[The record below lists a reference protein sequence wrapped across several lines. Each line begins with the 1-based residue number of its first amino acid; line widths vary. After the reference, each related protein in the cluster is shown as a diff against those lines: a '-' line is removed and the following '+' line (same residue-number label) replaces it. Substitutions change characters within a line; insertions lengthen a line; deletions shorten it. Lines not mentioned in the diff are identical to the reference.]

1 MQAPRTTAELD
12 QFMTEP
18 APGVVRSLED
28 LPGPLGVLG
37 AGGKMGLHVTR
48 MLDRACRQLGR
59 ANAVTA
65 VSRFGSA
72 DSRSPFEHAGIPTL
86 SADLS
91 NPADLD
97 RLPDFAGLIFLAGV
111 KFGTQNQPELL
122 EQMNVRMPR
131 LVASR
136 YRSSRIVALSTGCVY
151 SFQPPDSGGS
161 TEEEPTDPP
170 GDYARSC
177 LGREEAFREA
187 AEQWG
192 TRSTLIRLNYS
203 IDLRYG
209 VLVDLA
215 QKVMAEE
222 PISVEMG
229 YVNILWQGDAAA
241 HILQALPLATAP
253 PCVLNVTGAEVL
265 AVRDLALRL
274 GQLLDKPVQL
284 IGEEQPTAWLS
295 NPSRAHQLF
304 GPPRVSVE
312 QMLQWT
318 AQWITQGGDTWNKPT
333 HFETRDGQ
341 Y

>member
-1 MQAPRTTAELD
+1 MPAPRTTAELD
-12 QFMTEP
+12 HIMTEP
-18 APGVVRSLED
+18 PPGVLECLEG
-28 LPGPLGVLG
+28 LPGPFGVLG
-37 AGGKMGLHVTR
+37 AGGKMGLHVTQ
-48 MLDRACRQLGR
+48 MLDRACRHGGR
-59 ANAVTA
+59 AGAVTA
-65 VSRFGSA
+65 VSRFGSPDA
-72 DSRSPFEHAGIPTL
+72 RAPFKRAGIPTL

-91 NPADLD
+91 NPEDLD
-97 RLPDFAGLIFLAGV
+97 RLPDFEGLIFLAGV

-136 YRSSRIVALSTGCVY
+136 YRTSRIVALSTGCVY
-151 SFQPPDSGGS
+151 SFQSPELGGS
-161 TEEEPTDPP
+161 TEDQPTDPP

-215 QKVMAEE
+215 QKVLAEE

-229 YVNILWQGDAAA
+229 YVNIIWQGDAVA
-241 HILQALPLATAP
+241 HILQALPWATAP

-265 AVRDLALRL
+265 AVRDLAHRL
-274 GQLLDKPVQL
+274 GQLLGKPVQL
-284 IGEEQPTAWLS
+284 IGQEQPTAWLS

-312 QMLQWT
+312 QMLEWT
-318 AQWITQGGDTWNKPT
+318 AHWVTQGGETWNKPT
-333 HFETRDGQ
+333 HFEARDGQ